1 MSNLQNEYKVS
12 HKFRQRLLEL
22 IADFYFENPD
32 YSVYD
37 FGVQAGVSKNIITHC
52 VNYAIVPSARTLIK
66 IADCLNVSLSYLLA
80 RTDENNFV
88 KSEEPVTFQERLQ
101 EIMKEKGLK
110 QADITNK
117 ASFPKNSIS
126 VWLKRNI
133 YPSLENLYVLASVLD
148 VSPDYL
154 LDRTDDR
161 D

>member
-1 MSNLQNEYKVS
+1 
-12 HKFRQRLLEL
+12 
-22 IADFYFENPD
+22 
-32 YSVYD
+32 
-37 FGVQAGVSKNIITHC
+37 
-52 VNYAIVPSARTLIK
+52 
-66 IADCLNVSLSYLLA
+66 
-80 RTDENNFV
+80 
-88 KSEEPVTFQERLQ
+88 
-101 EIMKEKGLK
+101 MKEKGLK

-154 LDRTDDR
+154 LGRTDDR